1 MSTPFKYL
9 QKRDGIRSG
18 GEGEELE
25 ASHLTDQLASI
36 QLEDSCNQQ
45 VVQEMVARVQQST
58 SELEQLQTRLDTL
71 QLDIAATTDE
81 QDQELVSAVNNVDF
95 VGLEAGRLEVE
106 RARLEAELGQALLR
120 VQELEGGR
128 GRGPSLGRAEELSG
142 RGEAGESADLAAA
155 ATPTPDTGTAE
166 EVRARAA
173 RVLAQYRAA
182 ETAEHEVILAADW
195 PRYPILTP
203 DWLLQDTA
211 GTAELVL
218 VVGELLAHSDTTA
231 ARARERVQEA
241 EQQLEVGIRMMMIVV
256 IEDDDNNN
264 RLRTSS
270 CAPRGSSWRS
280 RRPRGS
286 RSERSGT
293 GDWRR

>member
-18 GEGEELE
+18 GEGQELE

-36 QLEDSCNQQ
+36 QLEESCNQK

-71 QLDIAATTDE
+71 QLDILATTED
-81 QDQELVSAVNNVDF
+81 QDLLVSAVNNVDF

-142 RGEAGESADLAAA
+142 RGEAGDSA

-182 ETAEHEVILAADW
+182 ETAETEVILAADW

-241 EQQLEVGIRMMMIVV
+241 EQQLEVG
-256 IEDDDNNN
+256 
-264 RLRTSS
+264 
-270 CAPRGSSWRS
+270 
-280 RRPRGS
+280 
-286 RSERSGT
+286 SG
-293 GDWRR
+293 

>member
-36 QLEDSCNQQ
+36 QLEESCNQQ

-81 QDQELVSAVNNVDF
+81 QELVSAVNNVDF

-120 VQELEGGR
+120 VQELERGR

-142 RGEAGESADLAAA
+142 RGEAGDSA

-182 ETAEHEVILAADW
+182 ETAETEVILAADW
-195 PRYPILTP
+195 LRYPILTP
-203 DWLLQDTA
+203 DWLLQDPA

-218 VVGELLAHSDTTA
+218 VVGELLAHGDTTA

-241 EQQLEVGIRMMMIVV
+241 EQQLEVG
-256 IEDDDNNN
+256 
-264 RLRTSS
+264 
-270 CAPRGSSWRS
+270 
-280 RRPRGS
+280 
-286 RSERSGT
+286 SG
-293 GDWRR
+293 

>member
-36 QLEDSCNQQ
+36 QLEDSASNQQ

-71 QLDIAATTDE
+71 QLDTLATTEDHD
-81 QDQELVSAVNNVDF
+81 QDLLVSAVNNVDF

-142 RGEAGESADLAAA
+142 RGEAGDSA

-182 ETAEHEVILAADW
+182 ETAETEVILAADW

-218 VVGELLAHSDTTA
+218 VVGELLAHGDTTA

-241 EQQLEVGIRMMMIVV
+241 EQQLEVG
-256 IEDDDNNN
+256 
-264 RLRTSS
+264 
-270 CAPRGSSWRS
+270 
-280 RRPRGS
+280 
-286 RSERSGT
+286 SG
-293 GDWRR
+293 

>member
-1 MSTPFKYL
+1 MSTPFKYF

-18 GEGEELE
+18 GEGQEME

-71 QLDIAATTDE
+71 QLDTLATTED
-81 QDQELVSAVNNVDF
+81 QDLLVSAVNNVDF

-142 RGEAGESADLAAA
+142 RGEAGDSAAA

-182 ETAEHEVILAADW
+182 ETAETEVILAADW

-218 VVGELLAHSDTTA
+218 VVGELLAHGDTTA

-241 EQQLEVGIRMMMIVV
+241 EQQLEVG
-256 IEDDDNNN
+256 
-264 RLRTSS
+264 
-270 CAPRGSSWRS
+270 
-280 RRPRGS
+280 
-286 RSERSGT
+286 SG
-293 GDWRR
+293 

>member
-36 QLEDSCNQQ
+36 QLEDSASNQQ

-71 QLDIAATTDE
+71 QLDTLATTE
-81 QDQELVSAVNNVDF
+81 DQELLVSAVNNVDF

-120 VQELEGGR
+120 VQELERGR

-142 RGEAGESADLAAA
+142 RGEAGDSA

-182 ETAEHEVILAADW
+182 ETAETEVILAADW

-241 EQQLEVGIRMMMIVV
+241 EQQLEVG
-256 IEDDDNNN
+256 
-264 RLRTSS
+264 
-270 CAPRGSSWRS
+270 
-280 RRPRGS
+280 
-286 RSERSGT
+286 SG
-293 GDWRR
+293 

>member
-71 QLDIAATTDE
+71 QLDTLATTED
-81 QDQELVSAVNNVDF
+81 QDQLVSAVNNVDF

-142 RGEAGESADLAAA
+142 RGEAGDSAELAAN

-182 ETAEHEVILAADW
+182 ETAETEVILAADW

-218 VVGELLAHSDTTA
+218 VVGELLAHGDTTA

-241 EQQLEVGIRMMMIVV
+241 EQQLEVG
-256 IEDDDNNN
+256 
-264 RLRTSS
+264 
-270 CAPRGSSWRS
+270 
-280 RRPRGS
+280 
-286 RSERSGT
+286 SG
-293 GDWRR
+293 

>member
-36 QLEDSCNQQ
+36 QLEDSCSQQ

-81 QDQELVSAVNNVDF
+81 QELLVSAVNNVDF

-120 VQELEGGR
+120 VQELER

-142 RGEAGESADLAAA
+142 RGEAGDSAELVTA

-182 ETAEHEVILAADW
+182 ETAETEVILAADW

-218 VVGELLAHSDTTA
+218 VVGELLAHGDTTA

-241 EQQLEVGIRMMMIVV
+241 EQQLEVG
-256 IEDDDNNN
+256 
-264 RLRTSS
+264 
-270 CAPRGSSWRS
+270 
-280 RRPRGS
+280 
-286 RSERSGT
+286 SG
-293 GDWRR
+293 

>member
-18 GEGEELE
+18 GEGQELE

-36 QLEDSCNQQ
+36 QLEESCNQQ

-71 QLDIAATTDE
+71 QLDTLQLDIAATTDE
-81 QDQELVSAVNNVDF
+81 QELVSAVNNVDF

-120 VQELEGGR
+120 VQELERGR

-142 RGEAGESADLAAA
+142 RGEAGDSA

-182 ETAEHEVILAADW
+182 ETAETEVILAADW

-241 EQQLEVGIRMMMIVV
+241 EQQLEVG
-256 IEDDDNNN
+256 
-264 RLRTSS
+264 
-270 CAPRGSSWRS
+270 
-280 RRPRGS
+280 
-286 RSERSGT
+286 SG
-293 GDWRR
+293 

>member
-18 GEGEELE
+18 GEAQELE

-36 QLEDSCNQQ
+36 QLEESCNQQ

-71 QLDIAATTDE
+71 QLDTLQLDTLQLDTLATTED
-81 QDQELVSAVNNVDF
+81 QDQDLVSAFNNVDF

-142 RGEAGESADLAAA
+142 RGEAGDSAELAAA

-182 ETAEHEVILAADW
+182 ETAETEVILAADW
-195 PRYPILTP
+195 PRYLILTP

-218 VVGELLAHSDTTA
+218 VVGELLAHGDTTA

-241 EQQLEVGIRMMMIVV
+241 EQQLEVG
-256 IEDDDNNN
+256 
-264 RLRTSS
+264 
-270 CAPRGSSWRS
+270 
-280 RRPRGS
+280 
-286 RSERSGT
+286 SG
-293 GDWRR
+293 

>member
-71 QLDIAATTDE
+71 QLDTLATTED
-81 QDQELVSAVNNVDF
+81 QDLLVSAVNNVDF

-142 RGEAGESADLAAA
+142 RGEAGDSA

-182 ETAEHEVILAADW
+182 ETAETEVILAADW

-218 VVGELLAHSDTTA
+218 VVGELLAHGDTTA

-241 EQQLEVGIRMMMIVV
+241 EQQLEVG
-256 IEDDDNNN
+256 
-264 RLRTSS
+264 
-270 CAPRGSSWRS
+270 
-280 RRPRGS
+280 
-286 RSERSGT
+286 SG
-293 GDWRR
+293 

>member
-36 QLEDSCNQQ
+36 QLEGASNQQ

-128 GRGPSLGRAEELSG
+128 GPSLGRAEELSG
-142 RGEAGESADLAAA
+142 RGEAGDSA

-173 RVLAQYRAA
+173 RVLAQSRAA
-182 ETAEHEVILAADW
+182 ETAETEVILAADW

-218 VVGELLAHSDTTA
+218 VVGELLAHGDTTA

-241 EQQLEVGIRMMMIVV
+241 EQQLEVG
-256 IEDDDNNN
+256 
-264 RLRTSS
+264 
-270 CAPRGSSWRS
+270 
-280 RRPRGS
+280 
-286 RSERSGT
+286 SG
-293 GDWRR
+293 